1 MEYSFK
7 KFVHITLPT
16 FKMEITKRFAC
27 LLPYRDLYIIT
38 AVWSVYFLKEP
49 KDYKASICCFNT
61 KHVALSSKSKR
72 LIGWNKDNVLEWSD
86 ITSFVN
92 LCSANKCVK
101 FMWKQYMYSY
111 SCIPNIEN
119 YPVITCW
126 TMMIITHAIMHIH
139 ELLYC
144 LVTYN
149 LFSIFKIYARVV
161 AH

>member
-1 MEYSFK
+1 MHAYC
-7 KFVHITLPT
+7 HIEICISLLQFDQST
-16 FKMEITKRFAC
+16 FWRRQT
-27 LLPYRDLYIIT
+27 
-38 AVWSVYFLKEP
+38 
-49 KDYKASICCFNT
+49 KDYKVNICCFNT

-72 LIGWNKDNVLEWSD
+72 LGIRIMCSSD

-149 LFSIFKIYARVV
+149 LFSIFQNICTSSCTLNNELALFIMILYEDV
-161 AH
+161 